1 MIEKRSCSLS
11 SSSSLVFS
19 LSLLYVFSHATVW
32 SYMSHSFSVLSPGS
46 YLHYI
51 QILNPTPTATHHKMM
66 KEPWQKCWWHRF
78 WPPLHVQ
85 ISLFVCQDMLFL
97 AMMHGSRD
105 CNVSWSIALVQTDT
119 WIAIKFDP
127 GIQCCPDTESPL
139 APSSIPL
146 ISSSTFM
153 MLTLGFQWNVLTTRR

>member
-1 MIEKRSCSLS
+1 M
-11 SSSSLVFS
+11 FS
-19 LSLLYVFSHATVW
+19 LMPLCGHTCHTVSQSYHQVHISTTYRSWIQHLLQHT
-32 SYMSHSFSVLSPGS
+32 
-46 YLHYI
+46 I
-51 QILNPTPTATHHKMM
+51 K
-66 KEPWQKCWWHRF
+66 WWRHLDKNVGDIRF

-85 ISLFVCQDMLFL
+85 ILLLVYQDMQFL
-97 AMMHGSRD
+97 AMMNGSRD

-153 MLTLGFQWNVLTTRR
+153 MLTLGFQWNILTTRR